1 MNKLQKDA
9 IYDEMCLVLTN
20 FENGD
25 DSNCDTVAD
34 DLYRFVV
41 KIQNNW
47 DELTSEE

>member
-1 MNKLQKDA
+1 MTKQQKDE
-9 IYDEMCLVLTN
+9 IYDEMSRVLTN

-47 DELTSEE
+47 GELTSEE

>member
-1 MNKLQKDA
+1 MTKQQKNE
-9 IYDEMCLVLTN
+9 IYNEMSRVLFN

-34 DLYRFVV
+34 DLYNFVV
-41 KIQNNW
+41 KILNNW

>member
-1 MNKLQKDA
+1 MTKQQKNE
-9 IYDEMCLVLTN
+9 IYDEMSRVLIN

-34 DLYRFVV
+34 DLYNFVV